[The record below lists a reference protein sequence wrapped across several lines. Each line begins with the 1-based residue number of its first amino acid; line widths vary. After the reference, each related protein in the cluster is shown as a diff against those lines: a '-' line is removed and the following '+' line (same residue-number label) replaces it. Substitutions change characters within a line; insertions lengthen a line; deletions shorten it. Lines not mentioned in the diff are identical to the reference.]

1 MRTLMRSISTILPKK
16 LIGTL
21 LMLGSVILTSSSQV
35 YYGMFIQKFNPYF
48 FILISFTITLIF
60 FQIIELSSSKK
71 EDSTLP
77 FSEVWKDVLMLNVL
91 TATAFIFFYV
101 ALKYVEPAIVSAIE
115 WGIGPVIAL
124 MLMKSK
130 LPFQKLGTIS
140 IIAGCGVFIGTIFL
154 VWASLNGESGVVVV
168 SQSILLIGLVFSF
181 LTGIGN
187 VAFTFFSKRLSD
199 QGWDSTKILS
209 QRFFLIIFIAGF
221 IVWFNKYYQ
230 PLDLT
235 DIGWILLITL
245 SGTIFPLYL
254 FQISLKYSSPFTVLI
269 ISSLVPCITFF
280 FQMFDPRIELSYFT
294 LIGVIIIT
302 IFGFLIMFKKEEE

>member
-1 MRTLMRSISTILPKK
+1 MLPKK
-16 LIGTL
+16 LIGTI
-21 LMLGSVILTSSSQV
+21 LMLGSVVLTSSSQV

-48 FILISFTITLIF
+48 FILISFTITLVF

-71 EDSTLP
+71 EASTLP
-77 FSEVWKDVLMLNVL
+77 FSKVWKEVVMLNIL
-91 TATAFIFFYV
+91 TAMVFIFFYV

-124 MLMKSK
+124 LLMKSK
-130 LPFQKLGTIS
+130 SPFQKLGATS
-140 IIAGCGVFIGTIFL
+140 IIASSGVFIGTIFL
-154 VWASLNGESGVVVV
+154 VWASLNGESGVMIY
-168 SQSILLIGLVFSF
+168 SHTILLMGLVFSF

-187 VAFTFFSKRLSD
+187 VAFAFFSKQLSD
-199 QGWDSTKILS
+199 QGWSSTKILS

-221 IVWFNKYYQ
+221 IVWFNNYYQ

-254 FQISLKYSSPFTVLI
+254 LQLSLKYCSPFMVLI